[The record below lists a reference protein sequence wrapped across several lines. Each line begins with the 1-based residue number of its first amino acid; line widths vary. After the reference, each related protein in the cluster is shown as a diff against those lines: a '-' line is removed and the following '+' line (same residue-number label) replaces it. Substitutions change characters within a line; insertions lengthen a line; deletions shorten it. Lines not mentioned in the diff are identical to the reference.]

1 MTGGYVPS
9 NTGYSPS
16 LVRPRLEHVL
26 LLVVAAVAFLGSSPD
41 TPRAERLEVRSSVAV
56 PDGAAAPQGRPLAGA
71 EPAAPAATA
80 LAGPTRSWPSLDTT
94 RNRLYPKLFTLA
106 ATGARVEIWVA
117 QNLLF
122 PRGDCRNTV
131 DRRSRVAVTKAQAT
145 YLARQ
150 FDQVIFPRQR
160 ALFGTPRARDGR
172 RATDPRFSSSRRGT
186 RTIVLVDNIRDA
198 NYYDR
203 DNSRNTPYIAGFHA
217 RDLSA
222 AVDRNVVT
230 LDSFD
235 WAHRLRANPPNA
247 PIPGDNCA
255 SAPARPFL
263 YEGTLA
269 HEYQH
274 LLQSA
279 AAADDEWIDEG
290 LADFTQT
297 LAGYARPAGRIDEF
311 GFDSHVQCFLGWL
324 TVATPFNPQPRR
336 GGPENSLTRWGDEGD
351 EEILCDYGAAYTFVH
366 VLADRYGT
374 GAAGAL
380 FREPAAGLEG
390 VGRVLDRMGAAEDE
404 FGLMHDWSAA
414 LALDAALE
422 RGTPLRVGDPQRFQS
437 RTLSASINWDNPDA
451 YSTPGAPPNG
461 SDFVRLRDS
470 TGRYFAAAELES
482 LAFAGTRQT
491 RRDVGYTLQLIGYA
505 TDPAVPAT
513 QVTVQLADGVAA
525 NLDADALRALFDLR
539 LDVVA
544 AIVTYDDPTESLTRA
559 GRYALTVNGIVQPG
573 G

>member
-1 MTGGYVPS
+1 MPGEYVSS

-16 LVRPRLEHVL
+16 LVRPRLEHVSL
-26 LLVVAAVAFLGSSPD
+26 IVVAAVAFLGSSPD
-41 TPRAERLEVRSSVAV
+41 SPRAERLEVRSSIAV
-56 PDGAAAPQGRPLAGA
+56 PDGAAAPRGRPLARA
-71 EPAAPAATA
+71 EPAAPAARA
-80 LAGPTRSWPSLDTT
+80 LVGPTRSWPSLDAA
-94 RNRLYPKLFTLA
+94 RNRLYAKPFTLA
-106 ATGARVEIWVA
+106 ATGRRVEIWVA
-117 QNLLF
+117 RNLLF
-122 PRGDCRNTV
+122 PQGDCRNTV
-131 DRRSRVAVTKAQAT
+131 DGRRRVAVTKAQAT

-150 FDQVIFPRQR
+150 FDQVIFPGQR

-172 RATDPRFSSSRRGT
+172 RATDPRFVSSKRGT

-230 LDSFD
+230 LDAFD
-235 WAHRLRANPPNA
+235 WAHRLRANPPHA
-247 PIPGDNCA
+247 PVPEDNCA

-274 LLQSA
+274 LLQSTV
-279 AAADDEWIDEG
+279 AADDEWIDEG
-290 LADFTQT
+290 LADFAQT
-297 LAGYARPAGRIDEF
+297 LAGYARPSRRIDEL
-311 GFDSHVQCFLGWL
+311 GFDSHVQCLLGWL
-324 TVATPFNPQPRR
+324 AVATPFNPQPRG
-336 GGPENSLTRWGDEGD
+336 GGPENSLTRWSDEGD
-351 EEILCDYGAAYTFVH
+351 AEILCDYGAAYAFVH
-366 VLADRYGT
+366 FLADRYGT
-374 GAAGAL
+374 AAAGAL

-390 VGRVLDRMGAAEDE
+390 VGRVLERMGAAEDA

-422 RGTPLRVGDPQRFQS
+422 RGTPLRVGDVQRFQS
-437 RTLSASINWDNPDA
+437 RTLSASVNWDNPDA

-470 TGRYFAAAELES
+470 TGRNLAAAELES
-482 LAFAGTRQT
+482 IAFAGTRQA
-491 RRDVGYTLQLIGYA
+491 RRGVGYTLQLIGYA

-525 NLDADALRALFDLR
+525 TLDADTLRALFDPR
-539 LDVVA
+539 VDVVA
-544 AIVTYDDPTESLTRA
+544 AIVTYDDRTESLTRA
-559 GRYALTVNGIVQPG
+559 GRYALTVNGVAQPG